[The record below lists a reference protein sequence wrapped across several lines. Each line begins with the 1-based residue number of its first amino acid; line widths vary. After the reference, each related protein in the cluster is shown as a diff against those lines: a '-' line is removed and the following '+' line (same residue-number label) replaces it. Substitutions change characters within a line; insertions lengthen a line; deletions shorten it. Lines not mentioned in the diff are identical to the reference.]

1 MKHVVCLL
9 LLLVGVNEGIS
20 AQYNIRLSVKQMAG
34 KKVSLACHYETQL
47 LVQDTVILDQNGTG
61 SFHDAKKKL
70 ASGIYMLYF
79 SPSSNVDILIGSDQE
94 FSLSCDT
101 TDILGSM
108 RIEGS
113 PENSAFLDFQ
123 RFMVDAGKKN
133 AAIREQFKN
142 DPDNGKPEVR
152 KAYSDRYVLLD
163 KEVRNFTGNLLKRF
177 PGTALA
183 TFVRFTLPVE
193 IPDFSAAVPESTK
206 DREMEIR
213 RKAFFY
219 SKDHYW
225 DNTDLTDSML
235 IRTDIFRKQLD
246 NYFSNMVIVHPDSLY
261 RACAELVEKARPNQL
276 MFRYL
281 SDYCLSSTFENKI
294 MGMDEA
300 FVKFGQR
307 YYVDVTPAWVSQ
319 ERLKTI
325 REEVMKRQFNLLY
338 HPAVDLKLP
347 SLDGEWLSL
356 HEVKAPFILLIF
368 WEPNCGHCKKQ
379 LPSAKKEIYDRF
391 APYGLKVFAVNT
403 HTNKK
408 EWENFI
414 EEHGLFEFINCW
426 DPNRQSNYWTY
437 YNVFSTPVM
446 YILDKEKKFI
456 AKSLAVEQMVD
467 LLKQEYKKIGIEIR
481 E

>member
-1 MKHVVCLL
+1 MKQIVWLL
-9 LLLVGVNEGIS
+9 LFMVLGEGVR
-20 AQYNIRLSVKQMAG
+20 AQYDIRLQVKQMAG
-34 KKVSLACHYETQL
+34 KKVSLACHYESQL
-47 LVQDTVILDQNGTG
+47 LVQDTVVLDENGAG
-61 SFHDAKKKL
+61 RFHNAEKRL
-70 ASGIYMLYF
+70 AAGIYMLYF
-79 SPSSNVDILIGSDQE
+79 SPSSNGDILIGSNQK
-94 FSLSCDT
+94 FSITCDT
-101 TDILGSM
+101 ADVLGTM
-108 RIEGS
+108 RITGS

-123 RFMVDAGKKN
+123 HFMMEAGKKN
-133 AAIREQFKN
+133 AAIREEFKN

-152 KAYSDRYVLLD
+152 KAYSDRYAVLD
-163 KEVRNFTGNLLKRF
+163 QEVRTFTGDLLKRF

-193 IPDFSAAVPESTK
+193 VPDFSATVPEGTK

-219 SKDHYW
+219 SKDHFW
-225 DNTDLTDSML
+225 DNTNLADSML
-235 IRTDIFRKQLD
+235 IRTDIFKKQLD

-261 RACAELVEKARPNQL
+261 RACTELVEKARPNPL

-281 SDYCLSSTFENKI
+281 CDYCLSSTFENKI

-307 YYVDVTPAWVSQ
+307 YYVKETPAWVSQ
-319 ERLKTI
+319 DRLKTI
-325 REEVMKRQFNLLY
+325 REEVLKRQFNLLY

-356 HEVKAPFILLIF
+356 YEVKAPFILLIF

-379 LPSAKKEIYDRF
+379 VPLAKKEIYDRF
-391 APYGLKVFAVNT
+391 SPYGLKVFAVNI
-403 HTNKK
+403 HTDKK
-408 EWENFI
+408 EWEDFI
-414 EEHGLFEFINCW
+414 EKHELFEFIHCW

-437 YNVFSTPVM
+437 YNVLATPVM
-446 YILDKEKKFI
+446 YILDKDKKFI

-467 LLKQEYKKIGIEIR
+467 LLRQEYKKMGIEIQ